1 MPFSRYLNSF
11 NIYIII
17 LIISLGNATEAIVP
31 FSLLNDIFYLFIHF
45 LLIYIGIYYQRLLLI
60 LIFFITGIVLDLS
73 LVATNF
79 GAHIFT
85 FMLLIIFLNKINK
98 FLFNFSSKRILFFI
112 IFILTTCLFIEGM
125 YLHFMLINYSFDL
138 IDFMKKII
146 ISFIISYPIFYL
158 FNIIDEIN

>member
-1 MPFSRYLNSF
+1 MPFLRYLDSF

-17 LIISLGNATEAIVP
+17 LILSLGNTIEAIVP

-45 LLIYIGIYYQRLLLI
+45 LLIYLGIYYQRFLLI

-85 FMLLIIFLNKINK
+85 FMILILLLYKINK
-98 FLFNFSSKRILFFI
+98 FLFNYSSKNILFFI
-112 IFILTTCLFIEGM
+112 ICILAICLFIEEM
-125 YLHFMLINYSFDL
+125 YLHIILINYSFNFNYYL
-138 IDFMKKII
+138 QKII
-146 ISFIISYPIFYL
+146 ISLLIAYPTFYL
-158 FNIIDEIN
+158 FNTIDEIN

>member
-1 MPFSRYLNSF
+1 MPFSRYLDSF

-17 LIISLGNATEAIVP
+17 LILSLGNTIEAIIP

-45 LLIYIGIYYQRLLLI
+45 LLIYLGIYYQRVILI

-85 FMLLIIFLNKINK
+85 FMILILFLKKMNKILYK
-98 FLFNFSSKRILFFI
+98 FSSKKILFFI
-112 IFILTTCLFIEGM
+112 ILILSMCLFIEEL
-125 YLHFMLINYSFDL
+125 YLHFFLINYSFN
-138 IDFMKKII
+138 FNYYFQKIF
-146 ISFIISYPIFYL
+146 ISLVIAYPVLYF